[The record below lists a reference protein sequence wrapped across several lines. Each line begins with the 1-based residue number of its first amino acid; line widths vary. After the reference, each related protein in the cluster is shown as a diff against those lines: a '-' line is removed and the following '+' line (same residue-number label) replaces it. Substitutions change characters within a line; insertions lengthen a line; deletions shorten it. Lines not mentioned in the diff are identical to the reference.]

1 MRPITVT
8 VGPLVAASANAICLS
23 QTPSAGALTLNGA
36 RASGGVATLDTAR
49 RVLITC
55 TGNESAKT
63 FTISGTSWSGSAQSE
78 ILAGTNASTSQ
89 SVLDYKTV
97 TSITISATAANALT
111 VGTNAVASSPWVA
124 LDSWAMPMT
133 AIQCTVS
140 GSVSYTVQQTLDDPN
155 SLISPVAP
163 ALVTWVN
170 HPDANLVGASTTVQG
185 NYGYAPV
192 FVKVTL
198 NSGTGVVTAT
208 ISQASVVP
216 S

>member
-36 RASGGVATLDTAR
+36 LASGAVATLDTAR

-63 FTISGTSWSGSAQSE
+63 FTITGTSWSGGSQSE
-78 ILAGTNASTSQ
+78 FLAGSNASTSQ

-111 VGTNAVASSPWVA
+111 VGTNTVASSPWVA
-124 LDSWAMPMT
+124 FDSWAMPMT

-140 GSVSYTVQQTLDDPN
+140 GLANYTVQQTLDDPN
-155 SLISPVAP
+155 SLISPVAA
-163 ALVTWVN
+163 ALVSWVN
-170 HPDANLVGASTTVQG
+170 HPDTNLVGASTTVQG

-192 FVKVTL
+192 FAKVTL

-208 ISQASVVP
+208 FSQASVVP

>member
-1 MRPITVT
+1 M
-8 VGPLVAASANAICLS
+8 
-23 QTPSAGALTLNGA
+23 
-36 RASGGVATLDTAR
+36 
-49 RVLITC
+49 
-55 TGNESAKT
+55 
-63 FTISGTSWSGSAQSE
+63 
-78 ILAGTNASTSQ
+78 
-89 SVLDYKTV
+89 
-97 TSITISATAANALT
+97 
-111 VGTNAVASSPWVA
+111 
-124 LDSWAMPMT
+124 
-133 AIQCTVS
+133 S